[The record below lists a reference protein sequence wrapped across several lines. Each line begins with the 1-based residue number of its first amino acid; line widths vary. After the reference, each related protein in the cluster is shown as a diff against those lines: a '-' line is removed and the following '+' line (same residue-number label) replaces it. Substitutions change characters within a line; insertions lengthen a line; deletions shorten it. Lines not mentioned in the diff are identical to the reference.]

1 MSTRTGGA
9 RILTAA
15 AMAALLA
22 LFVAACGTTSDD
34 STSAS
39 SGGSESGTVGL
50 LLPESKT
57 TRYEA
62 FDHPYF
68 EQDLKEKCPDCTLEY
83 ANADQDAAQQQSQ
96 AESMLTKGVDVLVL
110 DPVDGEAAEAIVN
123 KAKSQ
128 DVPVISYD
136 RLASGPVDYYVSFD
150 NEKVG
155 QLQGQALLDAL
166 DEAGTTDSGDVVM
179 INGAPTDPNAAQ
191 FKKGAESVLDG
202 QVTIG
207 KEFDTPDWSPDKA
220 QSEMQSAITE
230 IGADKIVGVYSAND
244 GMATGISAAMKS
256 AGMTPPPPLTGQ
268 DAELSAIQRLLSGDQ
283 TMTVYKA
290 IGPEAEA
297 AAGMAVA
304 LIQGEDYPDASDSVN
319 NGTADVPSQLLE
331 PVVVTADNVNDTVV
345 KDGFYTTKEICT
357 PQYAADCK
365 KYGIE

>member
-1 MSTRTGGA
+1 MKRLFVRAMLALVTVGLA
-9 RILTAA
+9 AAVLTACSGKA
-15 AMAALLA
+15 SDQPKIGFSIDDLRLERWTRDRDY
-22 LFVAACGTTSDD
+22 FVAAAEKLGAKVYVQ
-34 STSAS
+34 SAD
-39 SGGSESGTVGL
+39 GN
-50 LLPESKT
+50 
-57 TRYEA
+57 
-62 FDHPYF
+62 
-68 EQDLKEKCPDCTLEY
+68 EQRQVQQLE
-83 ANADQDAAQQQSQ
+83 NLISR
-96 AESMLTKGVDVLVL
+96 GVNVLVIVPYNSKVL
-110 DPVDGEAAEAIVN
+110 DNVIAEAKRNGI
-123 KAKSQ
+123 K
-128 DVPVISYD
+128 VISYD
-136 RLASGPVDYYVSFD
+136 RLILGADIDAYISFD

-155 QLQGQALLDAL
+155 ELQGQALLDAL
-166 DEAGTTDSGDVVM
+166 DKAGTTDSGDVVM

-220 QSEMQSAITE
+220 QSEMQSAITS
-230 IGADKIVGVYSAND
+230 IGADQIVGVYSAND

-331 PVVVTADNVNDTVV
+331 PVVVTADNVNDMVV

-357 PQYAADCK
+357 SQYAADCK
-365 KYGIE
+365 KYGVE